1 MRNNNYFPNNRL
13 ALKIIFQKPVFFFLD
28 TKKQRRRRKKKGIG
42 CVPIDA
48 SITTPKQKL
57 QGWP

>member
-48 SITTPKQKL
+48 
-57 QGWP
+57 